1 MAVILTGGIG
11 FVGSNMLRKLN
22 EYGIKDVIVID
33 TYGNDEKL
41 ANLKGLDFLDIF
53 DYKEGIPSVKRY
65 LDSIKEPAA
74 FFHIGANS
82 NVMDYDV
89 KNMMFE
95 NYEFSKM
102 YCNYAAE
109 RNIPFIYASSSAIY
123 GNSRGFSIDESN
135 SLPHN
140 TYAYSKWLFDKYT
153 IANKSHFPNR
163 IIGFR
168 FFNVFG
174 WNEFYKDETA
184 CLPYRFYSFIRDKG
198 FIDLFK
204 DHIERDYVWVDDLAE
219 VLYRTML
226 NENIKSGIY
235 NLGGNHPVSTRKV
248 ADIVIECFIERG
260 KIKGT
265 TVEDYIQFIDMPENL
280 RGKFQFYT
288 HAEDQLPFIS
298 EITKGNEQ
306 KIRNYVLELIDKSV

>member
-1 MAVILTGGIG
+1 MAIILTGGIG
-11 FVGSNMLRKLN
+11 FVGSNMVRKLN
-22 EYGIKDVIVID
+22 EHGIKDIIIID
-33 TYGNDEKL
+33 TYGNDEKM
-41 ANLKGLDFLDIF
+41 ANLHGLDFLDIF
-53 DYKEGIPSVKRY
+53 DYKEGIPAVKEY
-65 LDSIKEPAA
+65 LESIKEPTA

-89 KNMMFE
+89 KGMMNQ

-102 YCNYAAE
+102 YCEHAASK
-109 RNIPFIYASSSAIY
+109 NIPFIYASSSAIY
-123 GNSRGFSIDESN
+123 GNSKEFSIDEAN

-140 TYAYSKWLFDKYT
+140 TYAYSKWLFDKYVMAH
-153 IANKSHFPNR
+153 IPQYKNR
-163 IIGFR
+163 VVGYR

-219 VLYRTML
+219 VLYQTM
-226 NENIKSGIY
+226 NKENFENGIY

-248 ADIVIECFIERG
+248 AEIVIETFME
-260 KIKGT
+260 KGLLDGT
-265 TVEDYIQFIDMPENL
+265 IVEKYIQLIDMPEKL

-288 HAEDQLPFIS
+288 HAEDQLEFIS
-298 EITKGNEQ
+298 KITQGNEQ
-306 KIRNYVLELIDKSV
+306 KIRNYVRLLIDKKV

>member
-1 MAVILTGGIG
+1 MAIILTGGIG
-11 FVGSNMLRKLN
+11 FVGSNMVRKLN
-22 EYGIKDVIVID
+22 EHDIKDIIIID
-33 TYGNDEKL
+33 TYGNDEKM
-41 ANLKGLDFLDIF
+41 ANLHGLDFLDIF
-53 DYKEGIPSVKRY
+53 DYKDGIPAVKQYLEGIEDPK
-65 LDSIKEPAA
+65 A

-89 KNMMFE
+89 KGMMNQ

-102 YCNYAAE
+102 YCEYAAS

-123 GNSRGFSIDESN
+123 GNSKEFSINEAN

-140 TYAYSKWLFDKYT
+140 TYAYSKWLFDKYVM
-153 IANKSHFPNR
+153 AHLPRYNNCVV
-163 IIGFR
+163 GYR

-198 FIDLFK
+198 FIDLFR

-219 VLYRTML
+219 VLYQTML
-226 NENIKSGIY
+226 KKDFDSGIY

-248 ADIVIECFIERG
+248 AEIVIESFME
-260 KIKGT
+260 KGLLEGT
-265 TVEDYIQFIDMPENL
+265 IVEKYIQLIDMPEIL

-288 HAEDQLPFIS
+288 HAEEQLEFIS
-298 EITKGNEQ
+298 NITKGNEQ
-306 KIRNYVLELIDKSV
+306 KIRNYVRLLIENKV

>member
-1 MAVILTGGIG
+1 MAIILTGGIG

-22 EYGIKDVIVID
+22 EHGIKDVIVID
-33 TYGNDEKL
+33 TYGDDTKL
-41 ANLKGLDFLDIF
+41 ANLHGLDFLDIF
-53 DYKEGIPSVKRY
+53 DYKDGIPAVKEY
-65 LDSIKEPAA
+65 LEGIKEPKA

-89 KNMMFE
+89 KGMMNQ

-102 YCNYAAE
+102 YCEYAAA

-123 GNSRGFSIDESN
+123 GNSGGFSIDESN

-140 TYAYSKWLFDKYT
+140 TYAYSKWLFDKYVM
-153 IANKSHFPNR
+153 ANMERFNNKVV
-163 IIGFR
+163 GYR

-174 WNEFYKDETA
+174 WNEFYKNETA

-204 DHIERDYVWVDDLAE
+204 DHIERDYVWVEDLAE
-219 VLYRTML
+219 VLYQTM
-226 NENIKSGIY
+226 IKEYPQSGIY
-235 NLGGNHPVSTRKV
+235 NLGGNHPVATRRV
-248 ADIVIECFIERG
+248 AEIVIECYMEAGILE
-260 KIKGT
+260 KGD
-265 TVEDYIQFIDMPENL
+265 VNKYIQLIEIPATFRD
-280 RGKFQFYT
+280 KFQFYT
-288 HAEDQLPFIS
+288 HAEGQLDFIS

-306 KIRNYVLELIDKSV
+306 KIRNYVMTLIDKKI

>member
-1 MAVILTGGIG
+1 MAIILTGGIG
-11 FVGSNMLRKLN
+11 FVGSNMVRKLN
-22 EYGIKDVIVID
+22 EHGIKDIIIID
-33 TYGNDEKL
+33 TYGNDEKM
-41 ANLKGLDFLDIF
+41 ANLHGLDFLDIF
-53 DYKEGIPSVKRY
+53 DYKEGIPAVREY
-65 LDSIKEPAA
+65 LESIKEPTA

-89 KNMMFE
+89 KGMMNQ

-102 YCNYAAE
+102 YCEYAASK
-109 RNIPFIYASSSAIY
+109 NIPFIYASSSAIY
-123 GNSRGFSIDESN
+123 GNSKEFSIDEAN

-140 TYAYSKWLFDKYT
+140 TYAYSKWLFDKYVM
-153 IANKSHFPNR
+153 AHMPQYKNR
-163 IIGFR
+163 VVGYR

-219 VLYRTML
+219 VLYQTMDKAEF
-226 NENIKSGIY
+226 ENGIY

-248 ADIVIECFIERG
+248 AEIVIETFME
-260 KIKGT
+260 KGLLDGT
-265 TVEDYIQFIDMPENL
+265 IVEKYIQLIDMPEKL

-288 HAEDQLPFIS
+288 HAEDQLEFIS
-298 EITKGNEQ
+298 KITQGNEQ
-306 KIRNYVLELIDKSV
+306 KIRNYVRLLIDKKV